1 MFTDGLTNKLV
12 GGWKDGFKEDL
23 VLVRSS
29 DIVYTIWFLF
39 RRYMIGPSRK
49 IRNTQAYKI
58 QGVWRQDGAIHWSR
72 RWGDVMTMQRLFS
85 PQLHLSYILYSIGSV
100 CVDDQ
105 SIKTAFCLLRK
116 TKRLICW
123 LLLLSADGGRW
134 RTWNCWSREE
144 TEQNFTQP
152 FKTALLMRWDSNK
165 NNMYPTLTCL

>member
-12 GGWKDGFKEDL
+12 GGWKEGFKEDL

-29 DIVYTIWFLF
+29 DIVYSNWVLF
-39 RRYMIGPSRK
+39 WHFMIGPSWYES
-49 IRNTQAYKI
+49 IIHANKI
-58 QGVWRQDGAIHWSR
+58 QGVWRQDRAIHWSR
-72 RWGDVMTMQRLFS
+72 CWGDVMTMQKLFS

-152 FKTALLMRWDSNK
+152 FKTVLLMRWH
-165 NNMYPTLTCL
+165 